1 MFVAGHQSL
10 QHRAS
15 PGRKRVGSR
24 AGAIP
29 GWLQAF
35 LYCLMLSSWHIG
47 LGGFEEKRALS
58 QKKKGLSL
66 DSFFGAAA
74 VIVCRA
80 FGNMDRLSSVYARRF
95 VVFALTTPE
104 DII

>member
-15 PGRKRVGSR
+15 PGRQRVGSR

-35 LYCLMLSSWHIG
+35 LCCLMLSSRHIR

-58 QKKKGLSL
+58 QLEL
-66 DSFFGAAA
+66 ESFFGAAA

-80 FGNMDRLSSVYARRF
+80 FGNMDRRSSVYARRLVLF
-95 VVFALTTPE
+95 VLTTPE